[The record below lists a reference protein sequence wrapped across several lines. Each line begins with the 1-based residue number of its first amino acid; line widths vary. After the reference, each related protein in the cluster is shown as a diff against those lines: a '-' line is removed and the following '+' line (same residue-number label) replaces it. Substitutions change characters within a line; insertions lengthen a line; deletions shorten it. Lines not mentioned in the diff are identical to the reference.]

1 MKVNIINVHN
11 YLSVSKLPDS
21 DFVINPYI
29 GCPHSCK
36 YCYASF
42 MKKFTN
48 HCENWGDFID
58 VKICNT
64 PINLKKIKNKKIFLG
79 SVTDCYNDFEKE
91 FKITQNILKQL
102 INSDAEISISTKNKL
117 IIRDIEILK
126 NIKNLTVCISINTL
140 DETFKN
146 DMDKASSIEDRIKS
160 LKILHENKIKTV
172 CFISPIFP
180 ILTDFK
186 SIIEQTK
193 NYCDEYWFENLN
205 LRYPYRIEI
214 LNYIKNKHPNL
225 YPLYK
230 NIFIDN
236 DITFWQNLEKEI
248 TNYCLSNKINFKNYF
263 YHEKIKK

>member
-126 NIKNLTVCISINTL
+126 CIKNLTVCFSINTL

-160 LKILHENKIKTV
+160 LKILKI
-172 CFISPIFP
+172 
-180 ILTDFK
+180 L
-186 SIIEQTK
+186 E
-193 NYCDEYWFENLN
+193 
-205 LRYPYRIEI
+205 
-214 LNYIKNKHPNL
+214 YIKNKHSNL